1 MIKKAV
7 LLTLLAP
14 FLMVFSDFA
23 LAYTW
28 KYTGSSPKT
37 RDQAVRHIANNYSN
51 IVTKIRQDSPQAG
64 GRFAIFRLAPG
75 KTIEDIPQS
84 DFLNEQIFGLP
95 YTDEQ
100 CSQFSGDSVSIS
112 PSSANYLSNGGSV
125 SQAGGAC
132 SVSSPGGVV
141 ACSGDPVECVIPL
154 IAQSTGEIAMASAT
168 DSDIDLLAGDG
179 TFSVLDFSGNDYLTE
194 LPGGCTDNASCVPIG
209 DKTYL
214 VDWDSAPDH
223 FEYVPVAVLV
233 VILVVI
239 LVALILP
246 TQQTLPTPPT
256 QAVTVAA
263 ILVVIPVAA
272 MAATIPA
279 MVPAVPRVA
288 VVALVAALPYRI
300 LSLTNPALLRLS
312 APLANP
318 TATLSMPFLMMS
330 LVQLTIRPMS

>member
-1 MIKKAV
+1 YNEDNMIKKAV

-223 FEYVPVAVLV
+223 FEYVGSDGNTYSKPSSGGGSGGDTGGDTGGSD
-233 VILVVI
+233 
-239 LVALILP
+239 P
-246 TQQTLPTPPT
+246 TDP
-256 QAVTVAA
+256 
-263 ILVVIPVAA
+263 
-272 MAATIPA
+272 
-279 MVPAVPRVA
+279 
-288 VVALVAALPYRI
+288 
-300 LSLTNPALLRLS
+300 TNPTD
-312 APLANP
+312 P
-318 TATLSMPFLMMS
+318 TDP
-330 LVQLTIRPMS
+330 